1 MAPASIEVMTM
12 YQAVHHRPAAQGR
25 PDGAPAA
32 FPGKYLSL
40 TSFRRDGTGVAT
52 PVWFVETG
60 GRLLVATDAAS
71 YKVRRIRRDPRVT
84 ITPCTA
90 TGRLR
95 GIPVPASAEL
105 LPDAEVARVERLMAR
120 KYRVDL
126 LVIRPFRALQA
137 ALHRRRPTGPRSSW
151 SSRPGDLRRR
161 LRLRTRAAT
170 EPQTLTA
177 VYC

>member
-1 MAPASIEVMTM
+1 MP
-12 YQAVHHRPAAQGR
+12 QAVHQHSALPNRAPAATQ
-25 PDGAPAA
+25 A

-52 PVWFVETG
+52 PVWFVEAG
-60 GRLLVATDAAS
+60 GRLLVETDAGS

-84 ITPCTA
+84 IAPCTA

-95 GIPVPASAEL
+95 GTPVPAWAEL

-126 LVIRPFRALQA
+126 LFIKPFRALQRA
-137 ALHRRRPTGPRSSW
+137 
-151 SSRPGDLRRR
+151 LRRNR
-161 LRLRTRAAT
+161 PRETPVIL
-170 EPQTLTA
+170 ELTPS
-177 VYC
+177 

>member
-1 MAPASIEVMTM
+1 MP
-12 YQAVHHRPAAQGR
+12 QAVQRQDAPNRPPAA
-25 PDGAPAA
+25 PPA

-60 GRLLVATDAAS
+60 GRLLVETDAAS

-84 ITPCTA
+84 IAPCTA

-95 GIPVPASAEL
+95 GIPAPAWAEL
-105 LPDAEVARVERLMAR
+105 LPDTEVARVERLMAR

-126 LVIRPFRALQA
+126 LFIKPFRALQR
-137 ALHRRRPTGPRSSW
+137 ALHRNQPPETPVILELTRS
-151 SSRPGDLRRR
+151 
-161 LRLRTRAAT
+161 
-170 EPQTLTA
+170 
-177 VYC
+177 